1 MLILRGNK
9 LMKVKI
15 KLGGSGPVPADAVT
29 VNGVAVTVNGEYV
42 VQG

>member
-15 KLGGSGPVPADAVT
+15 KLGSGPVPADAVT
-29 VNGVAVTVNGEYV
+29 VNGVPVTVNGEYV